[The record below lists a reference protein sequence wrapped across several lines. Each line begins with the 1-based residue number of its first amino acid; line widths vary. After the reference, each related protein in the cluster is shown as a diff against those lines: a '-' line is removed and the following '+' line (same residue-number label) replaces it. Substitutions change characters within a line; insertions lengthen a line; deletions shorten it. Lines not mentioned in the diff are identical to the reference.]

1 MAIRINSNLAATRA
15 QKDLSRAQR
24 DSQLRQSRLASGL
37 HVVKASDG
45 AGQLSVSEGMRAEIG
60 GLVEGTRNT
69 EKAMDLLRVAE
80 GGMSEVSAILV
91 RMRELA
97 VEGASD
103 TLNDE
108 NRKGLD
114 AEFSELKEYI
124 DRIAKLASYNGQNL
138 LSGFGN
144 EVDAAAS
151 TALVDSAATG
161 LQRIQLAGAQEGVY
175 TFIDSGADDAVTLGN
190 GVATQTVFLGARLDD
205 GQVAAGTALVAN
217 FDQLGVEMTLAGD
230 GVKGMR
236 GSYANGDLD
245 GRTMVVAAGTGG
257 TFQLGSNAVPADRLE
272 YDIRDLTV
280 AGGIID
286 LAQVGIQ
293 TRSSSRS
300 ALLRLDQAIVRTAR
314 ERGAVGAVLNRL
326 ENTLSFASNSI
337 ENLQASEATVRDA
350 DYAWETSILSRD
362 QILLQSSTAAMVKSR
377 MPVDMVMTLLQ

>member
-24 DSQLRQSRLASGL
+24 DSQLRQNRLASGL

-80 GGMSEVSAILV
+80 GGMNEVSAILV

-114 AEFSELKEYI
+114 AEFSELREYI

-161 LQRIQLAGAQEGVY
+161 LQRIQLAGPQEGVY

-230 GVKGMR
+230 GVKGMS

-245 GRTMVVAAGTGG
+245 GRTIVVAAGTGG